1 MYVKYGTTVKEIK
14 QEIEAIEMELNEST
28 CLSACDRQ
36 ILHEELDYLYSF
48 LPVQTWQE
56 VVDGNIH
63 ESKVR
68 LQICINEF
76 RF

>member
-48 LPVQTWQE
+48 LSVETWQE
-56 VVDGNIH
+56 VVNGNIH
-63 ESKVR
+63 ESKER
-68 LQICINEF
+68 LYIRINGL

>member
-1 MYVKYGTTVKEIK
+1 MYVKYGTTAKEIK

-56 VVDGNIH
+56 VVNGNIH
-63 ESKVR
+63 ESKGR
-68 LQICINEF
+68 LQICINRF

>member
-1 MYVKYGTTVKEIK
+1 MYVKYGTTAKEIK
-14 QEIEAIEMELNEST
+14 QEIEAIEMELNENT

-48 LPVQTWQE
+48 LPVSTWQA

-63 ESKVR
+63 ESKRR
-68 LQICINEF
+68 LQICINDF

>member
-48 LPVQTWQE
+48 LSVETW
-56 VVDGNIH
+56 
-63 ESKVR
+63 
-68 LQICINEF
+68 
-76 RF
+76 

>member
-1 MYVKYGTTVKEIK
+1 MYVKYGTTAKEIK

-48 LPVQTWQE
+48 LPVQTWQA

-63 ESKVR
+63 EIKSS
-68 LQICINEF
+68 LQSCINDF
-76 RF
+76 RL